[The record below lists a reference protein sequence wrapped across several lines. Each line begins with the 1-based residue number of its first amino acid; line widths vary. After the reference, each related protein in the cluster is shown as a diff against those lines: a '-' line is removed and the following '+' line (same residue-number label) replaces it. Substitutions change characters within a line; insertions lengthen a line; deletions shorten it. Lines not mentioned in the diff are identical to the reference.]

1 MPARRAPLLAT
12 LVAAAA
18 LSLTACIPSPPAAPA
33 ETSPATTAPETS
45 AAPSEPEEAEEQPA
59 SAPGEA
65 AAPGSEFAFGEYAT
79 VELLNIDDEPQLVE
93 MTVTGV
99 RTGSV
104 ADFEAAGLDQEFL
117 DQLEGYTPLYVD
129 VEVRQ
134 VAPMTAA
141 LEYESV
147 YIDFGGLDQADRALQ
162 DISIFGSFEPCDTA
176 SIDPDF
182 DSGTPHTTCFIV
194 GTAGGDELAGVSY
207 APYDTVYDDYDGE
220 PLVWRP

>member
-12 LVAAAA
+12 IVAAAA
-18 LSLTACIPSPPAAPA
+18 LGLTACIPTPPAVPT
-33 ETSPATTAPETS
+33 ETPETTAPETS
-45 AAPSEPEEAEEQPA
+45 SAPAESEEAEEEQPA

-79 VELLNIDDEPQLVE
+79 VELINLDDQAQLVE
-93 MTVTGV
+93 ITVTGV

-129 VEVRQ
+129 VEMRQ

-141 LEYESV
+141 LEYDSI

-176 SIDPDF
+176 SIDPEF

-194 GTAGGDELAGVSY
+194 ATAGGDELAGISY
-207 APYDTVYDDYDGE
+207 GPYDTVYDDYDGE